1 MSKLRKFYNFI
12 TDNNKHS
19 LYVYGE
25 IISGSDKWENS
36 EVVFDDF
43 RDTVEAMQNNSQ
55 LDIYINSPGGSVFA
69 TQGIVALLRRAKE
82 RGITIN
88 AYLDGLA
95 ASCASWLPMVADKV
109 FAYPQSVM
117 MIHAPY
123 TMVVANAKEMQKEI
137 EVLNKIQND
146 VIIPL
151 YMEKAKEGVTVE
163 QIQELM
169 EAETWFNAT
178 EMAEIF
184 DIELLEEKK
193 ETKMCVSKEILNKYR
208 NTPTELL
215 NQANSAE
222 VDPEKTEEVEPQ
234 KESVIEPEVEPTTEP
249 ENTEP
254 VVEPEVE
261 PEKPEDGEPQE
272 EPEVEPE
279 KPEDGEPQEEPTVEP
294 ENKEV
299 EELTNKLQ
307 AMQAENERLAAALNE
322 ANTKILSLN
331 EKLNEL
337 QPIVDSYNAELAAKQ
352 AEEEAALLNE
362 KRDFYKNKFERLGAA
377 NKFAS
382 KEVQELINKC
392 LVEEKAEYELNT
404 MLVSL
409 IQDTMESSTIVKMS
423 NKQQVD
429 NCMDNLIPDLED
441 VGTKY
446 GFR

>member
-1 MSKLRKFYNFI
+1 MSKSRKFYNFI

-25 IISGSDKWENS
+25 IISGSDKWDSS

-43 RDTVEAMQNNSQ
+43 RDTVEAMQDNSQ

-109 FAYPQSVM
+109 FAHPQSVM

-123 TMVVANAKEMQKEI
+123 TMVVGSAKEMQKEI

-193 ETKMCVSKEILNKYR
+193 ETKMCVGKEILNKYR
-208 NTPTELL
+208 NTPAELL
-215 NQANSAE
+215 NQADSTE
-222 VDPEKTEEVEPQ
+222 VDPEKPEEE
-234 KESVIEPEVEPTTEP
+234 
-249 ENTEP
+249 
-254 VVEPEVE
+254 
-261 PEKPEDGEPQE
+261 EPQE
-272 EPEVEPE
+272 
-279 KPEDGEPQEEPTVEP
+279 EPQEEPTVEP

-307 AMQAENERLAAALNE
+307 AMQAENDRLAAALNE

-331 EKLNEL
+331 ERLNEL

-409 IQDTMESSTIVKMS
+409 IQDTVESSTIVTMS

-429 NCMDNLIPDLED
+429 NCMDNLIPELED

>member
-1 MSKLRKFYNFI
+1 MSKSRKFYNFI

-25 IISGSDKWENS
+25 IISGSDKWESN

-43 RDTVEAMQNNSQ
+43 RDTVEAMQDNSQ

-123 TMVVANAKEMQKEI
+123 TMVVGSAKEMQKEI

-151 YMEKAKEGVTVE
+151 YMEKAKESVTAE

-193 ETKMCVSKEILNKYR
+193 ETKMCVGKEILNKYR
-208 NTPTELL
+208 NTPAELL
-215 NQANSAE
+215 NQADSTE
-222 VDPEKTEEVEPQ
+222 VDPEKPEE
-234 KESVIEPEVEPTTEP
+234 
-249 ENTEP
+249 
-254 VVEPEVE
+254 
-261 PEKPEDGEPQE
+261 
-272 EPEVEPE
+272 
-279 KPEDGEPQEEPTVEP
+279 GEPQEEPTVDP

-331 EKLNEL
+331 ERLNEL

-409 IQDTMESSTIVKMS
+409 IQDTVESSTIVTMS

-429 NCMDNLIPDLED
+429 NCMDNLIPELED

>member
-25 IISGSDKWENS
+25 IISGSDKWESN

-43 RDTVEAMQNNSQ
+43 RDTVEAMQDNSQ

-123 TMVVANAKEMQKEI
+123 TMVVGSAKEMQKEI

-193 ETKMCVSKEILNKYR
+193 ETKMCVGKEILNKYR
-208 NTPTELL
+208 NTPVELL
-215 NQANSAE
+215 NQADSTE
-222 VDPEKTEEVEPQ
+222 VDPEKPEE
-234 KESVIEPEVEPTTEP
+234 
-249 ENTEP
+249 
-254 VVEPEVE
+254 
-261 PEKPEDGEPQE
+261 GEPQE
-272 EPEVEPE
+272 EPTVDPE
-279 KPEDGEPQEEPTVEP
+279 KPEEGEPQEEPTVEP

-331 EKLNEL
+331 ERLNEL
-337 QPIVDSYNAELAAKQ
+337 QPIVDSYKAELAAKQ

-409 IQDTMESSTIVKMS
+409 IQDTVESSTIVTMS

-429 NCMDNLIPDLED
+429 NCMDNLIPELED